1 MTGKRRLAPHRV
13 ALIAVLSFALAA
25 CGGSADDA
33 AVPATDATTAGTGS
47 QTGPPSAG
55 IGPGLTVSE
64 ARATDAEG
72 PLLVRGAL
80 VVEGGTARL
89 CERLAESAPPQC
101 GGDALE
107 VEGLDVSTIEALQ
120 SSGDVQWADQ
130 VKILGDVDGD
140 RLIVSPTT
148 TG

>member
-1 MTGKRRLAPHRV
+1 
-13 ALIAVLSFALAA
+13 
-25 CGGSADDA
+25 
-33 AVPATDATTAGTGS
+33 
-47 QTGPPSAG
+47 
-55 IGPGLTVSE
+55 LTVSE
-64 ARATDAEG
+64 ARTTDAEG

-107 VEGLDVSTIEALQ
+107 VEGLDASTVEALE
-120 SSGDVQWADQ
+120 SSGDVQWADE
-130 VKILGDVDGD
+130 VKLLGEIQGN
-140 RLIVSPTT
+140 RLVLSSAA

>member
-1 MTGKRRLAPHRV
+1 MTGSRRLTAHRI
-13 ALIAVLSFALAA
+13 ALIAALSVGLAG
-25 CGGSADDA
+25 CGGGADDA
-33 AVPATDATTAGTGS
+33 AAPATDATGASTGSATAG
-47 QTGPPSAG
+47 PSAG

-64 ARATDAEG
+64 ARTTDADG

-80 VVEGGTARL
+80 LVEGRTARL

-107 VEGLDVSTIEALQ
+107 VEGLDASTIETLQ
-120 SSGDVQWADQ
+120 RSGDVQWAEE
-130 VKILGDVDGD
+130 VKLLGEVQGN
-140 RLIVSPTT
+140 RLIVSGSA